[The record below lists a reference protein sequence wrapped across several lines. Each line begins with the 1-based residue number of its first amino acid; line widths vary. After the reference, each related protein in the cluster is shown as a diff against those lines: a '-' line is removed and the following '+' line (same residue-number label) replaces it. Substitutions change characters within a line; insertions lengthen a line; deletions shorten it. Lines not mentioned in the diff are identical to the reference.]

1 MRYETEFTPQG
12 SRAFG
17 LREGRNEGTL
27 RDILVTFEQWTGQ
40 TINMAKSF
48 LTFSKN
54 MSQAASDSICSTL
67 RIPIASTLGT
77 YLGFPTC
84 LPRSKS
90 LAFVEIKD
98 EVQRKVASWKAKT
111 LSQAGR
117 TVLIQSVAT
126 ALPSYF
132 MSVFLL
138 PKGLCHSIDS
148 LL

>member
-1 MRYETEFTPQG
+1 
-12 SRAFG
+12 
-17 LREGRNEGTL
+17 
-27 RDILVTFEQWTGQ
+27 
-40 TINMAKSF
+40 
-48 LTFSKN
+48 

-77 YLGFPTC
+77 YLGLPTC

-90 LAFVEIKD
+90 RAFAEIKD

-117 TVLIQSVAT
+117 TILIQSVVT